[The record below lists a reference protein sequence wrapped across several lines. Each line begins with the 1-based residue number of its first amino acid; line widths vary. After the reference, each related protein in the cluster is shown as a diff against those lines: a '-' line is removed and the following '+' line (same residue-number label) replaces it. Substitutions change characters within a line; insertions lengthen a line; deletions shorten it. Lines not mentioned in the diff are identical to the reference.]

1 MSLIRAEEFRSL
13 PPTPSSRAKVLP
25 DVEEHAP
32 APPGCW
38 DWAGV
43 LLISLVL
50 TPGV

>member
-1 MSLIRAEEFRSL
+1 MSIIRAEEFRSL

-25 DVEEHAP
+25 DAEEHP
-32 APPGCW
+32 RPPGCS

-43 LLISLVL
+43 LLISLGL